1 MRYAAEDDF
10 GMPETE
16 FLVCRFWLIDALA
29 ALGRRVA
36 EVCVMFTQA
45 VLGMV
50 LLSHVSAA
58 WTVPFLALL
67 SGSAARSLD
76 QGLS

>member
-1 MRYAAEDDF
+1 M
-10 GMPETE
+10 
-16 FLVCRFWLIDALA
+16 
-29 ALGRRVA
+29 
-36 EVCVMFTQA
+36 MFTQA